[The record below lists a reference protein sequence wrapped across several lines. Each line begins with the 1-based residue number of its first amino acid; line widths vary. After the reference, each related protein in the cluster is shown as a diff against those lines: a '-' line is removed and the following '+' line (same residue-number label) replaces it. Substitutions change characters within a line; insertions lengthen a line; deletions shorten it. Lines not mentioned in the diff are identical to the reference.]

1 MFLVT
6 KLLNINKSIIIKS
19 YLSGVGDESITPAV
33 ESGLQS
39 AKRG

>member
-1 MFLVT
+1 MSFIM
-6 KLLNINKSIIIKS
+6 KLPNNNKSIIIKP

-33 ESGLQS
+33 EIGLQS